1 MRAEIISGLAL
12 IAVAVIEALAT
23 IERRGIK
30 KSRARTERREAER
43 ARENHLAMRMMDAN
57 LDLSIATATA
67 VEEGKH
73 DGELKCARE
82 KAKKTQEEYQ
92 NFVLEVAARQVAKV

>member
-30 KSRARTERREAER
+30 KSRARTERRETER

-57 LDLSIATATA
+57 LDLSLATAEA

-73 DGELKCARE
+73 NGELKSARE